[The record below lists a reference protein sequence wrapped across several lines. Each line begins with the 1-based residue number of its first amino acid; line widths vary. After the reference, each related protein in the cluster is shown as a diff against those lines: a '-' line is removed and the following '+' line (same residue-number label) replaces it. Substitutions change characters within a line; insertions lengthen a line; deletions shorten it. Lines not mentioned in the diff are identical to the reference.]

1 MEKGKIVLAFL
12 TIALLL
18 AMIGASTAVP
28 VRTPGVNVGDTFTY
42 GNGSFNWY
50 SNDPSATPPTEWKDL
65 NQTDWFLV
73 SVENVVG
80 TNVTGSFLS
89 HFSNGTETTEGGW
102 VDVDTGDD
110 GNMSLFFISA
120 NLDSGDSIYSSGEY
134 STWMIN
140 ETIPKTYLGG
150 PRDTNHLNITMEMSE
165 PPFYVYLSWD
175 VYWDRTTGVLVEMSM
190 SSNQTMIY
198 TTAWSFSIELTE
210 SNKWVIPEFAG
221 PLQTLLLLTS
231 LTLATLV
238 CRRKM
243 HKTQNR

>member
-12 TIALLL
+12 SIALLL

-28 VRTPGVNVGDTFTY
+28 VRTPGVNVGDPFAY

-50 SNDPSATPPTEWKDL
+50 SDDPGATPPTEWKDL

-73 SVENVVG
+73 SVESVVG

-89 HFSNGTETTEGGW
+89 HFSNGTEMTEGGW

-140 ETIPKTYLGG
+140 ETIPKTYLEEQ
-150 PRDTNHLNITMEMSE
+150 RDTNHLNIKMEMSE

-175 VYWDRTTGVLVEMSM
+175 VYWDRATGALVEMSM
-190 SSNQTMIY
+190 SSKQTMGY

-210 SNKWVIPEFAG
+210 STKWVIPEFAG
-221 PLQTLLLLTS
+221 LLQTLLLVTS

-238 CRRKM
+238 CSRKM
-243 HKTQNR
+243 HKT